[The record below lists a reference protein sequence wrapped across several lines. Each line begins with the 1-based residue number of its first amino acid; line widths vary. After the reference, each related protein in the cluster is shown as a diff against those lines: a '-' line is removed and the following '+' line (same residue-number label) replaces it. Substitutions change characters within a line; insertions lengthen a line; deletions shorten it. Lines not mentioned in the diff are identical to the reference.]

1 MNSLDL
7 VVFDLDG
14 TLVDTA
20 PDIAAALA
28 ATLAE
33 IGVPAPPLEVVK
45 QLVGDG
51 GRALIARA
59 LAREAADADPDALVP
74 RLIDHYRAHLCDG
87 SRLYPG
93 VVEALARLRAAG
105 LATAVVT
112 NKAGE
117 LARALLARLGIG
129 AGFAAVI
136 GDGDGFPR
144 KPDPA
149 AALSIVTRVGTTAA
163 RTAVVGDGLPDVRLA
178 RALGA
183 RAIAAAW
190 GYVGADGLSRESP
203 DAIAATPAEAVR
215 LLVPRAD
222 GAGS

>member
-1 MNSLDL
+1 M
-7 VVFDLDG
+7 VFDLDG

-20 PDIAAALA
+20 PDIATALA

-33 IGVPAPPLEVVK
+33 IGVRPPPLEVVK

-74 RLIDHYRAHLCDG
+74 RLLEHYRAHICDG

-93 VVEALARLRAAG
+93 VIEALARLRAAG

-129 AGFAAVI
+129 DGFADVI

-149 AALSIVTRVGTTAA
+149 AALSIAGRLGTTGA
-163 RTAVVGDGLPDVRLA
+163 RTAVVGDGLPDVRLG

-183 RAIAAAW
+183 RTIAAAW
-190 GYVGADGLSRESP
+190 GYVGAEGLGRESP
-203 DAIAATPAEAVR
+203 DAIAATPDEA
-215 LLVPRAD
+215 
-222 GAGS
+222 AGLILGGDSAS